1 MKLGKGVPSV
11 WPGYVAAV
19 ASLVLS
25 LLLLLAILVF
35 AMTQIENLVARYEQ
49 QLLRASLEQEV
60 DASKKDELRAPTP
73 TVPAPAPAPVLPKPT
88 AEKPQA
94 KDRVEAKTS
103 KTDATLPD
111 QIRLIFEAG
120 VGDLS
125 PEAAQELATLM
136 ARLKSDK
143 PLYWVIQ
150 ASTVAA
156 DPVME
161 KTSYRLIMKVN
172 QLLRQQGVDEKR
184 IQVRL
189 QKSNVPP
196 RGYADGEIVV
206 TLEWHQREPQFKGQP

>member
-49 QLLRASLEQEV
+49 ELLRASLQQEL
-60 DASKKDELRAPTP
+60 DAGKKDETKAPTTP
-73 TVPAPAPAPVLPKPT
+73 VPAPAPVLPKPT

-94 KDRVEAKTS
+94 KDSVVAKTS

-120 VGDLS
+120 VGDVS
-125 PEAAQELATLM
+125 PQAAQELASVI

-150 ASTVAA
+150 ASTVAS

-189 QKSNVPP
+189 QKSNVLPK
-196 RGYADGEIVV
+196 GYADGEIVV

>member
-60 DASKKDELRAPTP
+60 EAGKKDELRAPTP
-73 TVPAPAPAPVLPKPT
+73 PVPAPAPVLPKPT

-189 QKSNVPP
+189 QKSTVPP

>member
-1 MKLGKGVPSV
+1 VPSV

-49 QLLRASLEQEV
+49 QILRASLQQEV
-60 DASKKDELRAPTP
+60 DTGKTDEIRAPKP
-73 TVPAPAPAPVLPKPT
+73 PVPLPVPVPVLPKPVD
-88 AEKPQA
+88 EKPQA
-94 KDRVEAKTS
+94 KDSVVAKTS
-103 KTDATLPD
+103 KTDTALPD

-120 VGDLS
+120 VGDVS
-125 PEAAQELATLM
+125 AQAAQELASVI

-150 ASTVAA
+150 ASTLAS

-172 QLLRQQGVDEKR
+172 QLLRQQGIDEKR

-189 QKSNVPP
+189 QKSHVLPK
-196 RGYADGEIVV
+196 GYADGEIVV
-206 TLEWHQREPQFKGQP
+206 TLEWHQREPQIKGQP